1 MFYSP
6 RTEGIH
12 RLKGAS
18 TMRTAQSVAV
28 LAMATL
34 SACTAGSG
42 FFGSNNSLFIGSR
55 SSSESANG
63 LPFAVP
69 ASVVADLETAG
80 AIDVKVVRALTDW
93 ESGATRLLI
102 WDETL
107 TMAAGD
113 LASDLD
119 NITLTLNGETLAFVA
134 GVAPASNGQND
145 WQSYVNSV
153 GAVSGSGTIYSYNYG
168 PSALLSGEFGTEAFF
183 VFGHETDPD
192 EIAALVGNIL
202 DYDGIFEGFGQVVD
216 PANGNVLSS
225 EEYFSGTLALTA
237 DFTGGTVTG
246 DLNGSFDYDGTA
258 FTTSFSA
265 PIEGNGY
272 LGDLDTMN
280 CTNAVCLSNSQ
291 VGGAFFGTDALET
304 SGVLGMDVRVDPNAG
319 SEYQFISGGSY
330 TAEQ

>member
-1 MFYSP
+1 
-6 RTEGIH
+6 
-12 RLKGAS
+12 
-18 TMRTAQSVAV
+18 MRTSPFIAI
-28 LAMATL
+28 LATTTL
-34 SACTAGSG
+34 SACSASSG
-42 FFGSNNSLFIGSR
+42 FFGSSNDLFIGTR
-55 SSSESANG
+55 SATESANG

-69 ASVVADLETAG
+69 ASVVQDLEAAG

-102 WDETL
+102 SEETL
-107 TMAAGD
+107 TLSAGD
-113 LASDLD
+113 LANNLD
-119 NITLTLNGETLAFVA
+119 DITLTLDGETLAFVA
-134 GVAPASNGQND
+134 GVAPTSNGQSD
-145 WQSYVNSV
+145 WESYLNSL
-153 GAVSGSGTIYSYNYG
+153 GAVSGSGTIYSYNYA
-168 PSALLSGEFGTEAFF
+168 PSAILSDEFDSEAFF
-183 VFGHETDPD
+183 VFGYETDPA
-192 EIAALVGNIL
+192 EIVALFGQILNYNGN
-202 DYDGIFEGFGQVVD
+202 FEGYGQVID

-246 DLNGSFDYDGTA
+246 DLDGTFDYDGTVFA
-258 FTTSFSA
+258 STFNA

-272 LGDLDTMN
+272 LGDLDPMT
-280 CTNAVCLSNSQ
+280 CTDAVCVSNSK